1 MINSRMMWMA
11 FVGAVLCA
19 STARAQVDNRLA
31 VGMSVTTRVAS
42 SSGADGSADVG
53 FEIRIGHEREGWGPQ
68 YSFFN
73 WFDTGVRYEPT
84 AGRTIDLGQ
93 LRLRPIMAGYG
104 YTHLRGRAAIT
115 ADLVGGYALNSF
127 ELDSGALGDYRDRLR
142 ANAIESK
149 ATNTFVVKPE
159 VQVWYDLSPRFGL
172 KLNGGYLLARPTV
185 TVNSSLGSDSRSVD
199 ADTFL
204 ITFGVVYSL
213 F

>member
-1 MINSRMMWMA
+1 
-11 FVGAVLCA
+11 
-19 STARAQVDNRLA
+19 
-31 VGMSVTTRVAS
+31 
-42 SSGADGSADVG
+42 
-53 FEIRIGHEREGWGPQ
+53 
-68 YSFFN
+68 
-73 WFDTGVRYEPT
+73 
-84 AGRTIDLGQ
+84 
-93 LRLRPIMAGYG
+93 MAGYG